1 MGKIMTK
8 KYRLNVVLV
17 IFILVFSIVS
27 VCPAVTTK
35 ITRQTNSADLLKGT
49 TENVIISSRGT
60 ITLGRSAEVLLNK
73 FEGFTDVWSI
83 NSMVVSGGTLY
94 FGTSP
99 NGGIY
104 KYNLGTLTRIYP
116 QADSNQPNLSKST
129 ADSNSDAGLTVKTKD
144 YLKNEHIFALALDAS
159 GRLLAGVSGNKGR
172 LFRFEADKMET
183 VFEDQDSKY
192 IFAIAA
198 DGSGNI
204 FLGTGPKGRVY
215 RIDSSGTK
223 QVIYESRDKN
233 ILSLAM
239 GADGYIYAGSDGRG
253 VIYKIEPHGNKI
265 TVLYDSEQPEIVALL
280 AAGQTVKSAGAAEP
294 NAADEI
300 IYAAATLA
308 QVVQTQTK
316 FASSVAE
323 PPSSG
328 RPEIDGDEKDLSST
342 VRESGSAVPNA
353 SGQKLEIANTK
364 EPPAGR
370 TEQPSPPVRRGLK
383 ATTSSHIYK
392 LDKDGFVTDVFTENV
407 VLFCLAQQGGKLF
420 LGTGNTG
427 QVFCIE
433 PTPERNSVIYED
445 QHATQITSII
455 VDGQDMYLGTANP
468 AKIIKLLPGY
478 AKEGSY
484 ISDLI
489 DAEQPA
495 QWGKLQLDADI
506 PAGCKILVASRS
518 GNVKDTNDPT
528 FSKWSQPQEITG
540 PLQLQCP
547 IGRFCQYKL
556 ILSSDGTNK
565 SPLIREIAVA
575 DTIPNVAPKVNSVD
589 IVRQEAP
596 NKQGILKISFNAT
609 DENNDKLLYTI
620 DIRKIGRTNWIKLK
634 DNLEANNYEW
644 DCRTVEDARYEIRVT
659 ADDSKSNSTTTSLT
673 GSRISNPAIV
683 DNTAP
688 VIETSKLTYTTIDNK
703 KYLVVNLQLKDE
715 LSAIGKLE
723 YTIDGN
729 ESWLGTVPDDL
740 VYDTTGESFTIR
752 IDCEKFLPKGEHV
765 LSLKIADAP
774 GNTAYKT
781 FDTTSD

>member
-1 MGKIMTK
+1 M
-8 KYRLNVVLV
+8 LA
-17 IFILVFSIVS
+17 FSAAS
-27 VCPAVTTK
+27 VCSAVTTK
-35 ITRQTNSADLLKGT
+35 ITRHNSSADLLKGT

-60 ITLGRSAEVLLNK
+60 IALGRSAEVLLDK

-83 NSMVVSGGTLY
+83 NSMVISGGTLY

-116 QADSNQPNLSKST
+116 VQADSNQPAVLSKSA
-129 ADSNSDAGLTVKTKD
+129 ADSNSAAGETVKAKD
-144 YLKNEHIFALALDAS
+144 YLKNEHIFAMALDSS
-159 GRLLAGVSGNKGR
+159 GRLLAGVSGNKSR
-172 LFRFEADKMET
+172 LFRFEADKIET

-192 IFAIAA
+192 IFAIAV
-198 DGSGNI
+198 DSSGNI

-215 RIDSSGTK
+215 RIASSGTP
-223 QVIYESRDKN
+223 QIIYESRDKN
-233 ILSLAM
+233 ILSLAI
-239 GADGYIYAGSDGRG
+239 GRDGYIYAGSDGRG
-253 VIYKIEPHGNKI
+253 VIYKIEPHGNQV
-265 TVLYDSEQPEIVALL
+265 TVLYDSEQPEIVSLL
-280 AAGQTVKSAGAAEP
+280 AASQAFKSPGAAEP
-294 NAADEI
+294 NAAGAVDED

-323 PPSSG
+323 LPSSG
-328 RPEIDGDEKDLSST
+328 RPEIDEDEKDSST
-342 VRESGSAVPNA
+342 AV
-353 SGQKLEIANTK
+353 SEGGQKLEIANTK
-364 EPPAGR
+364 EPPASR
-370 TEQPSPPVRRGLK
+370 TEQPSPIVRRGAK

-407 VLFCLAQQGGKLF
+407 VLFCMAQQGSKLF

-433 PTPERNSVIYED
+433 PAPEKNSVIYED
-445 QHATQITSII
+445 QQATQITSII

-478 AKEGSY
+478 AKEGTY

-518 GNVKDTNDPT
+518 GNVKDVNDPT
-528 FSKWSQPQEITG
+528 FSKWSEPQEMTK
-540 PLQLQCP
+540 PVQLQCP
-547 IGRFCQYKL
+547 TGRFCQYKL
-556 ILSSDGTNK
+556 FLSNDSGNK

-575 DTIPNVAPKVNSVD
+575 GTIPNLAPKVHSVD
-589 IVRQEAP
+589 VTRLEIP
-596 NKQGILKISFNAT
+596 NKQGVLKITFNAT
-609 DENNDKLLYTI
+609 DENSDKLLYTI

-634 DNLEANNYEW
+634 DDLETSNYEW
-644 DCRTVEDARYEIRVT
+644 DSRTAEDGRYEVRVT
-659 ADDSKSNSTTTSLT
+659 ADDSKSNSTSTSLT
-673 GSRISNPAIV
+673 GSRVSNPVIV

-688 VIETSKLTYTTIDNK
+688 AIEPPKMTTTTIDNK
-703 KYLVVNLQLKDE
+703 KELVVNVQVKDE

-723 YTIDGN
+723 YTIDSN
-729 ESWLGTVPDDL
+729 ESWQSTVPDDL
-740 VYDTTGESFTIR
+740 VYDTTDESFTIR
-752 IDCEKFLPKGEHV
+752 IDYEKELPKGEHI
-765 LSLKIADAP
+765 LSLKIADAV

-781 FDTTSD
+781 FDITAD